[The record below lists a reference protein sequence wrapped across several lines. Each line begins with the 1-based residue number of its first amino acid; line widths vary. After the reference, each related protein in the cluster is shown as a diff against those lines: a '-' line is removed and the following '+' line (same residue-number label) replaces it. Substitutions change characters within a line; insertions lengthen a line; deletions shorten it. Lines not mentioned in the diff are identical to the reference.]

1 MRGEGLPAAGLHF
14 QRLLEWVYLILHP
27 HSLHPTGWPKASVCR
42 ALPWFAQRGI
52 QTDTRT
58 WAKTEREAL
67 PPCPCLCW
75 VFKPVL
81 FWNCPVPWACPGE
94 PRLGEMG

>member
-1 MRGEGLPAAGLHF
+1 MGESQSSSALPSSHMLA
-14 QRLLEWVYLILHP
+14 
-27 HSLHPTGWPKASVCR
+27 KASVCR

-58 WAKTEREAL
+58 WAKTERGVP
-67 PPCPCLCW
+67 PPCPRLCW

-81 FWNCPVPWACPGE
+81 FWNWPVPWACPGE
-94 PRLGEMG
+94 PGLGEMG